1 MPATTAWRP
10 ARADVDPTVKLRA
23 VQVVEAI
30 GEWPTGQGGAA
41 AAKRRVAAPS
51 LVKWAHPS
59 DRPTGPAAT
68 GRYVPDGCLR
78 VPLRAFDVWRI
89 DGHTVVD
96 PATPRRLTESF
107 IRDAAAAGSYNVGE
121 PVQLSGD
128 ATANQFFTDTHHDDV
143 HVGFTR

>member
-23 VQVVEAI
+23 VQVVEAHRA
-30 GEWPTGQGGAA
+30 GRCGGSEETGG
-41 AAKRRVAAPS
+41 APS
-51 LVKWAHPS
+51 LVKWAHPP